1 MRPDYQSQ
9 PITSSAQRVRFWYV
23 FLLLILS
30 IFLVRLFYLQI
41 IRHEH
46 YRQAALQKQLKEYEI
61 RAERGAIEAHDG
73 ERIVPL
79 VLNEKR
85 FTLFADPKFI
95 KDPKATATLV
105 AGIIGGDAN
114 EYETKM
120 RQDTRYSVLAKKLS
134 KEQKEKLDALQQKGI
149 GTREEEYRTYPQG
162 ELAAHILGFVDD
174 EGEGQY
180 GVEQFL
186 DGQLKGVPGRLR
198 AITDA
203 QGVPLVSNKDNVV
216 VQPKAGQRVVLTVD
230 IAMQKQL
237 EDILKA
243 GLEAA
248 KSKSGSAL
256 ILEAYT
262 GAVKAMANLPT
273 FNPAEFYK
281 NEDPSVFNNTAVTS
295 PLEVGSIMKP
305 LTAAAALDKGVVTTS
320 TTYFD
325 PGFVKIDDATVTNVE
340 EVSGAG
346 TRSVGDILR
355 MSLNTGAV
363 FLLRQMGGGELNE
376 QARVTWYDYMTDRY
390 RLGKATGIEQ
400 GGEGYEAEGLIPD
413 PVNGYGLNI
422 QFANTAFG
430 QGMSATPLQMGAA
443 LASVI
448 NGGTYYRPHLVDKV
462 IDADGKETAKGPQVL
477 RQGVV
482 KEQVSRDI
490 RAIME
495 SVVDRSNRSAARS
508 GYSVGGKTGTAQ
520 ISKPGGGYYDDKYN
534 GTYLGFVGGDKPQY
548 VIVVRVNEPG
558 IPGYAGS
565 RAAAP
570 VFASI
575 SNMLLNNF
583 GVTPKGQ

>member
-61 RAERGAIEAHDG
+61 RAERGVIEAHDG

-105 AGIIGGDAN
+105 TGIIGGDAN

-120 RQDTRYSVLAKKLS
+120 REDTRYSVLAKKLS

-180 GVEQFL
+180 GIEQFL
-186 DGQLKGVPGRLR
+186 NDQLKGVSGQLR

-216 VQPKAGQRVVLTVD
+216 IQPKAGQRVVLTVD

-262 GAVKAMANLPT
+262 GAVKAMTNLPT

-376 QARVTWYDYMTDRY
+376 QARVTWHDYMTDHY

-448 NGGTYYRPHLVDKV
+448 NGGTYYQPHLVDKV
-462 IDADGKETAKGPQVL
+462 IDAGGKETAKEPQVL

-570 VFASI
+570 VFAAI